1 MAGLNYLLDSNIL
14 SEPTRRHPDG
24 EVRSRLQGYRHEIC
38 TAAPILHEL
47 RYGVARMSDGAR
59 KRQLLR
65 YLERVLLPLMVLP
78 YDGKAALWH
87 AEERARL
94 TAQGRTPSYVDG
106 QIAAIAKING
116 LTLVTR
122 NTSDFVHF
130 ADLRVEN
137 WFAS

>member
-24 EVRSRLQGYRHEIC
+24 EVRSRLQAYRHELC

-59 KRQLLR
+59 KRQLIR
-65 YLERVLLPLMVLP
+65 YLEQVLRPLAVLP

-87 AEERARL
+87 AEEHARL
-94 TAQGRTPSYVDG
+94 TAQGRTPPYVDG
-106 QIAAIAKING
+106 QIAAIAKTND

-122 NTSDFVHF
+122 NTGDFADFV
-130 ADLRVEN
+130 ALRVEN

>member
-24 EVRSRLQGYRHEIC
+24 EVRSRLQAYRHEIC

-47 RYGVARMSDGAR
+47 RYGVVRMSDGAR

-78 YDGKAALWH
+78 YDGEAALWH

-106 QIAAIAKING
+106 QIAAIAKTND

>member
-24 EVRSRLQGYRHEIC
+24 EVRSRLQAYRHEIC

-47 RYGVARMSDGAR
+47 RYGVARMSDGAG

-65 YLERVLLPLMVLP
+65 YLERALLPLTVLP

-94 TAQGRTPSYVDG
+94 TGQGRTPSYVDG
-106 QIAAIAKING
+106 QIAAIAKIND

-137 WFAS
+137 WFAP

>member
-24 EVRSRLQGYRHEIC
+24 EVRSRLQAYRHEIC

-65 YLERVLLPLMVLP
+65 YLGRVLLPLMVLP

-106 QIAAIAKING
+106 QIAAIAKIND

-137 WFAS
+137 WFAP

>member
-1 MAGLNYLLDSNIL
+1 MAGVNYLLDSNVL

-24 EVRSRLQGYRHEIC
+24 EVRSRLQAYRHELC

-47 RYGVARMSDGAR
+47 RYGVARMADGAR
-59 KRQLLR
+59 KRQLIR
-65 YLERVLLPLMVLP
+65 YLEQVLRPLAVLS

-94 TAQGRTPSYVDG
+94 TAQGRTPPYVDG
-106 QIAAIAKING
+106 QIAAIAKTND

-122 NTSDFVHF
+122 NTGDFADFV
-130 ADLRVEN
+130 DLRVEN

>member
-1 MAGLNYLLDSNIL
+1 MAGLNYLLDSNVL

-24 EVRSRLQGYRHEIC
+24 EVRSRLQAYRHELC

-47 RYGVARMSDGAR
+47 RYGVARMADGAR
-59 KRQLLR
+59 KRQLIR
-65 YLERVLLPLMVLP
+65 YLEQVLRPLAVLP

-94 TAQGRTPSYVDG
+94 TAQGRTPPYVDG
-106 QIAAIAKING
+106 QIAAIAKTND

-122 NTSDFVHF
+122 NTGDFADFV
-130 ADLRVEN
+130 DLRVEN

>member
-24 EVRSRLQGYRHEIC
+24 EVRSRLQAYRHEIC

-65 YLERVLLPLMVLP
+65 YLEQALLPLTVLP

-94 TAQGRTPSYVDG
+94 TGQGRTPSYVDG
-106 QIAAIAKING
+106 QIAAIAKIND

>member
-1 MAGLNYLLDSNIL
+1 MAGVNYLLDSNVL

-24 EVRSRLQGYRHEIC
+24 EVRSRLQAYRHELC

-47 RYGVARMSDGAR
+47 RYGVARMADGAR
-59 KRQLLR
+59 KRQLIR
-65 YLERVLLPLMVLP
+65 YLEQVLRPLAVLP

-94 TAQGRTPSYVDG
+94 TAQGRTPPYVDG
-106 QIAAIAKING
+106 QIAAIAKTND

-122 NTSDFVHF
+122 NTGDFADFV
-130 ADLRVEN
+130 DLRVEN

>member
-24 EVRSRLQGYRHEIC
+24 EVRSRLQAYRHELC

-47 RYGVARMSDGAR
+47 RYGVARMADGAR
-59 KRQLLR
+59 KRHLLR
-65 YLERVLLPLMVLP
+65 YLEQVLRPLAVLP

-94 TAQGRTPSYVDG
+94 TAQGRTPPYVDG
-106 QIAAIAKING
+106 QIAAIAKTND

-122 NTSDFVHF
+122 NTGDFADFV
-130 ADLRVEN
+130 DLRVEN

>member
-24 EVRSRLQGYRHEIC
+24 EVRSRLQAYRHEIC

-47 RYGVARMSDGAR
+47 RYGVARMSDGAG

-65 YLERVLLPLMVLP
+65 YLEQALLPLTVLP

-94 TAQGRTPSYVDG
+94 TGQGRTPSYVDG
-106 QIAAIAKING
+106 QIAAIAKIND

>member
-24 EVRSRLQGYRHEIC
+24 EVRSRLQAYRHEIC

-65 YLERVLLPLMVLP
+65 YLERVLLPLTVLP

-106 QIAAIAKING
+106 QIAAIAKIND

>member
-1 MAGLNYLLDSNIL
+1 MAGVNYLLDSNIL
-14 SEPTRRHPDG
+14 SEPTRRRPDG
-24 EVRSRLQGYRHEIC
+24 EVRSRLQAYRREIC

-78 YDGKAALWH
+78 YDGEAALWH

-94 TAQGRTPSYVDG
+94 AAQGRTPAYVDG
-106 QIAAIAKING
+106 QIAAIAKTND

>member
-1 MAGLNYLLDSNIL
+1 
-14 SEPTRRHPDG
+14 
-24 EVRSRLQGYRHEIC
+24 
-38 TAAPILHEL
+38 
-47 RYGVARMSDGAR
+47 
-59 KRQLLR
+59 
-65 YLERVLLPLMVLP
+65 
-78 YDGKAALWH
+78 
-87 AEERARL
+87 L

-106 QIAAIAKING
+106 QIAAIAKTND

>member
-1 MAGLNYLLDSNIL
+1 MAGVNYLLDSNIL
-14 SEPTRRHPDG
+14 SEPTRQRPDG
-24 EVRSRLQGYRHEIC
+24 EVRSRLQAYRHEIC

-47 RYGVARMSDGAR
+47 RYGVARMPDGAR

-65 YLERVLLPLMVLP
+65 YLERVLLPLTVLP
-78 YDGKAALWH
+78 YDSEAALWH

-106 QIAAIAKING
+106 QIAAIAKTND

-122 NTSDFVHF
+122 NTRDFVHF

>member
-24 EVRSRLQGYRHEIC
+24 EVRSRLQAYRHEIC

-47 RYGVARMSDGAR
+47 RYGVARMSGGAR

-65 YLERVLLPLMVLP
+65 YLEQALLPLTVLP

-106 QIAAIAKING
+106 QIAAIAKTND

>member
-1 MAGLNYLLDSNIL
+1 MAGVNYLLDSNIL

-24 EVRSRLQGYRHEIC
+24 EVQSRLQAYRHELC

-47 RYGVARMSDGAR
+47 RYGVARMADGVR
-59 KRQLLR
+59 KRHLLR
-65 YLERVLLPLMVLP
+65 YLERVLLPLTVLP
-78 YDGKAALWH
+78 YDGEAALWH

-94 TAQGRTPSYVDG
+94 TAQGRTPPYVDG
-106 QIAAIAKING
+106 QIAAIAKTND

-137 WFAS
+137 WFVS

>member
-1 MAGLNYLLDSNIL
+1 MAGVNYLLDSNIL

-24 EVRSRLQGYRHEIC
+24 EVRSRLQAYRHEIC

-47 RYGVARMSDGAR
+47 RYGVARMADGAR
-59 KRQLLR
+59 KRHLLR
-65 YLERVLLPLMVLP
+65 YLEQALRPLAVLP

-94 TAQGRTPSYVDG
+94 TAQGRTPPYVDG
-106 QIAAIAKING
+106 QIAAIAKTND

>member
-1 MAGLNYLLDSNIL
+1 MA
-14 SEPTRRHPDG
+14 
-24 EVRSRLQGYRHEIC
+24 
-38 TAAPILHEL
+38 
-47 RYGVARMSDGAR
+47 DGAR
-59 KRQLLR
+59 KRHLLR
-65 YLERVLLPLMVLP
+65 YLEQALRPLAVLP

-94 TAQGRTPSYVDG
+94 TAQGRTPPYVDG
-106 QIAAIAKING
+106 QIAAIAKTND

>member
-1 MAGLNYLLDSNIL
+1 MAGVNYLLDSNIL

-24 EVRSRLQGYRHEIC
+24 EVRSRLQAYRHELC

-47 RYGVARMSDGAR
+47 RYGVARMADGVR
-59 KRQLLR
+59 KRQLIR
-65 YLERVLLPLMVLP
+65 YLEQVLRPLAVLP

-94 TAQGRTPSYVDG
+94 TAQGRTPPYVDG
-106 QIAAIAKING
+106 QIAAIANTND

-137 WFAS
+137 WFVS

>member
-24 EVRSRLQGYRHEIC
+24 EVRSRLQAYRHEIC

-59 KRQLLR
+59 KRQLIR

-106 QIAAIAKING
+106 QTAAIAKIND

-130 ADLRVEN
+130 AALRVEN

>member
-24 EVRSRLQGYRHEIC
+24 EVRSRLQAYRHEIC
-38 TAAPILHEL
+38 TAAPTLHEL

-65 YLERVLLPLMVLP
+65 YLGQVLLPLTVLP

-106 QIAAIAKING
+106 QIAAIAKIND

-137 WFAS
+137 WFAP

>member
-24 EVRSRLQGYRHEIC
+24 EVRSRLQAYRHEIC

-65 YLERVLLPLMVLP
+65 YLERVLLPLTVLP

-94 TAQGRTPSYVDG
+94 AAQGRTPSYVDG
-106 QIAAIAKING
+106 QIAAIAKIND

-137 WFAS
+137 WFAP

>member
-24 EVRSRLQGYRHEIC
+24 EVRSRLQAYRHELC

-47 RYGVARMSDGAR
+47 RYGVARMADGAR
-59 KRQLLR
+59 KRQLIR
-65 YLERVLLPLMVLP
+65 YLEQVLRPLAVLP

-94 TAQGRTPSYVDG
+94 TAQGRTPPYVDG
-106 QIAAIAKING
+106 QIAAIAKTND

-122 NTSDFVHF
+122 NTGDFADFV
-130 ADLRVEN
+130 DLRVEN

>member
-24 EVRSRLQGYRHEIC
+24 EVRSRLQAYRHEIC

-65 YLERVLLPLMVLP
+65 YLGRVLLPLMVLP

-94 TAQGRTPSYVDG
+94 TAQGRMPSYVDG
-106 QIAAIAKING
+106 QIAAIAKIND

>member
-24 EVRSRLQGYRHEIC
+24 EVRSRLQAYRHEIC

-65 YLERVLLPLMVLP
+65 YLGRVLLPLMVLP

-106 QIAAIAKING
+106 QIAAIAKIND

>member
-1 MAGLNYLLDSNIL
+1 MAGVNYLLDSNIL

-24 EVRSRLQGYRHEIC
+24 EVRSRLQAYRHELC

-47 RYGVARMSDGAR
+47 RYGVARMADGVR
-59 KRQLLR
+59 KRQLIR
-65 YLERVLLPLMVLP
+65 YLEQVLRPLAVLP

-94 TAQGRTPSYVDG
+94 TAQGRTPPYVDG
-106 QIAAIAKING
+106 QIAAIAKTND

-137 WFAS
+137 WFVS